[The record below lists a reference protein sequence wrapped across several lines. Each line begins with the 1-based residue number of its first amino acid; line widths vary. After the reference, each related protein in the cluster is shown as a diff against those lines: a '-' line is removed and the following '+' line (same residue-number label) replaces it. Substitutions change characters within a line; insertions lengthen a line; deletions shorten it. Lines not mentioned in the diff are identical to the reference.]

1 MTVLI
6 ESQNKRIVYLLAIGL
21 LALLTSIFIFSN
33 SSWAAQQY
41 SLKDYKSKRL
51 ELVVG
56 KSVILRSPDKVKRI
70 SVAAPEVADFK
81 LLSPYE
87 IYITGKAAGITN
99 LTLWQNKK
107 VVSTYDLEVSYDI
120 SRLKQ
125 KLNEILP
132 EETELR
138 VLATHDSIT
147 LSGKVS
153 SLANLSQVKALAEAF
168 APKNKVINLVQVAG
182 VHQVMLEVRVAEM
195 SRSLGKRL
203 GFNFAFHTSG
213 GDFGVS
219 TLGGLTS
226 AVRPGDGDVNIS
238 NSGAGPLDILFS
250 PAVNALFRFV
260 DGNKTWTGF
269 VDALKEDGLVKILA
283 EPTLIA
289 LSGQT
294 ASFLAGGEF
303 PVPVPQDTD
312 VVTIEYKRFG
322 AELFFTP
329 TVLSENKISINVAPS
344 VSELD
349 FSTAVQFGGFV
360 VPGLRK
366 RAAST
371 VVELSDGQSLAIAGL
386 LSETIRDN
394 VQKFPILGDIPIL
407 GALFRSRQFQKNE
420 TELIIIV
427 TPHLVKP
434 LDLAKQSVPTDFYIE
449 PNDVEFYLLGKMEG
463 KKKKDTAD
471 IQGKLDGKFGH
482 AIPIS
487 E

>member
-1 MTVLI
+1 MMALVRT
-6 ESQNKRIVYLLAIGL
+6 QNKRIVYILAIGL
-21 LALLTSIFIFSN
+21 LAFLTSLVIFSN

-56 KSVILRSPDKVKRI
+56 KSVILKSPDKVKRI

-87 IYITGKAAGITN
+87 IYITAKAAGITN
-99 LTLWQNKK
+99 LTLWHNKK
-107 VVSTYDLEVSYDI
+107 VVSIYDLEVSYDI

-168 APKNKVINLVQVAG
+168 APKNKVIDLVQIAG

-226 AVRPGDGDVNIS
+226 VTQPSEGQV
-238 NSGAGPLDILFS
+238 GAGPLDLLIS

-283 EPTLIA
+283 EPTLLA

-371 VVELSDGQSLAIAGL
+371 VVELSDGQSLMIAGL

-434 LDLAKQSVPTDFYIE
+434 LDLAKQSIPTDFYIE

-463 KKKKDTAD
+463 KKKKDTTD

>member
-1 MTVLI
+1 
-6 ESQNKRIVYLLAIGL
+6 
-21 LALLTSIFIFSN
+21 
-33 SSWAAQQY
+33 
-41 SLKDYKSKRL
+41 
-51 ELVVG
+51 
-56 KSVILRSPDKVKRI
+56 
-70 SVAAPEVADFK
+70 
-81 LLSPYE
+81 
-87 IYITGKAAGITN
+87 
-99 LTLWQNKK
+99 
-107 VVSTYDLEVSYDI
+107 
-120 SRLKQ
+120 
-125 KLNEILP
+125 
-132 EETELR
+132 
-138 VLATHDSIT
+138 
-147 LSGKVS
+147 
-153 SLANLSQVKALAEAF
+153 LAEAF

-203 GFNFAFHTSG
+203 GFNFAFTTSG

-219 TLGGLTS
+219 TLGGLTTVVPTDEAS
-226 AVRPGDGDVNIS
+226 V
-238 NSGAGPLDILFS
+238 GAGPLGLLVS

-303 PVPVPQDTD
+303 PVPVPQDAD

-463 KKKKDTAD
+463 KKKKDAAD

-482 AIPIS
+482 SIPIS

>member
-1 MTVLI
+1 MMTLVRT
-6 ESQNKRIVYLLAIGL
+6 QNKRIVYILAIGL
-21 LALLTSIFIFSN
+21 LALLTSLVIFSN

-56 KSVILRSPDKVKRI
+56 KSVILKSPDKVKRV

-99 LTLWQNKK
+99 LTLWQNNK
-107 VVSTYDLEVSYDI
+107 VVLIYDLEVSYDI

-125 KLNEILP
+125 KLNDILP

-168 APKNKVINLVQVAG
+168 APKNKVIDLVQIAG

-226 AVRPGDGDVNIS
+226 VTRQGEGDV
-238 NSGAGPLDILFS
+238 GAGPLDLLIS

-283 EPTLIA
+283 EPTLLA

-371 VVELSDGQSLAIAGL
+371 VVELSDGQSLMIAGL
-386 LSETIRDN
+386 LSETIRDT

-434 LDLAKQSVPTDFYIE
+434 LDLAKQSIPTDFYIE
-449 PNDVEFYLLGKMEG
+449 PTDVEFYLLGKMEG
-463 KKKKDTAD
+463 KKKKDTTD

>member
-1 MTVLI
+1 MVLVR
-6 ESQNKRIVYLLAIGL
+6 SQNKRIVYILAIGL
-21 LALLTSIFIFSN
+21 LALLTSLAIFSN
-33 SSWAAQQY
+33 SSWAAQEY
-41 SLKDYKSKRL
+41 SLKEHKSKRL

-56 KSVILRSPDKVKRI
+56 KSVILRSLDKVKRI

-81 LLSPYE
+81 LLSPHE

-107 VVSTYDLEVSYDI
+107 LVSTYDLEVSYDI

-125 KLNEILP
+125 KLNAILP
-132 EETELR
+132 DETELR

-153 SLANLSQVKALAEAF
+153 SLTNLSQAKALAEAF

-182 VHQVMLEVRVAEM
+182 VHQVMLEVRIAEM
-195 SRSLGKRL
+195 SKTLGKRL
-203 GFNFAFHTSG
+203 GFNFAFHTTG

-219 TLGGLTS
+219 TLGGLTTVVQEEQ
-226 AVRPGDGDVNIS
+226 ATVD
-238 NSGAGPLDILFS
+238 AGSLGLLVS
-250 PAVNALFRFV
+250 PAVNALFRFI
-260 DGNKTWTGF
+260 DGSQTWTGF
-269 VDALKEDGLVKILA
+269 VDALKEDGLLKILA
-283 EPTLIA
+283 EPTLLA

-303 PVPVPQDTD
+303 PVPVPQDAD

-371 VVELSDGQSLAIAGL
+371 VVELGDGQSLAIAGL
-386 LSETIRDN
+386 LSETVRDN

-434 LDLAKQSVPTDFYIE
+434 MDLAKQSMPTDFYVE
-449 PNDVEFYLLGKMEG
+449 PNDAEFYLLNRMEG
-463 KKKKDTAD
+463 KKKKDTTD
-471 IQGKLDGKFGH
+471 VQGKLDGKFGH
-482 AIPIS
+482 EIPIS

>member
-1 MTVLI
+1 MMALVRT
-6 ESQNKRIVYLLAIGL
+6 QNKRIVYILAIGL
-21 LALLTSIFIFSN
+21 LAFLTSLVIFSN

-56 KSVILRSPDKVKRI
+56 KSVILKSPDKVKRI

-99 LTLWQNKK
+99 LTLWHNKK
-107 VVSTYDLEVSYDI
+107 VVSIYDLEVSYDI

-125 KLNEILP
+125 KLNDILP

-168 APKNKVINLVQVAG
+168 APKNKVIDLVQIAG

-226 AVRPGDGDVNIS
+226 VTQPSEGQV
-238 NSGAGPLDILFS
+238 GAGPLDLLIS

-283 EPTLIA
+283 EPTLLA

-371 VVELSDGQSLAIAGL
+371 VVELSDGQSLMIAGL

-434 LDLAKQSVPTDFYIE
+434 LDLAKQSIPTDFYIE

-463 KKKKDTAD
+463 KKKKDTTD

>member
-1 MTVLI
+1 MVLVR
-6 ESQNKRIVYLLAIGL
+6 SQNKRIVYILAIGL
-21 LALLTSIFIFSN
+21 LALLTSLAIFSN
-33 SSWAAQQY
+33 SSWAAQEY
-41 SLKDYKSKRL
+41 SLKEHKSKRL

-56 KSVILRSPDKVKRI
+56 KSVILRSLDKVKRI

-81 LLSPYE
+81 LLSPHE

-107 VVSTYDLEVSYDI
+107 LVSTYDLEVSYDI

-125 KLNEILP
+125 KLNAILP
-132 EETELR
+132 DETELR

-153 SLANLSQVKALAEAF
+153 SLTNLSQAKALAEAF

-182 VHQVMLEVRVAEM
+182 VHQVMLEVRIAEM
-195 SRSLGKRL
+195 SKTLGKRL
-203 GFNFAFHTSG
+203 GFNFAFHTTG

-219 TLGGLTS
+219 TLGGLTTVVQEEQ
-226 AVRPGDGDVNIS
+226 ATVD
-238 NSGAGPLDILFS
+238 AGSLGLLVS
-250 PAVNALFRFV
+250 PAVNALFRFI
-260 DGNKTWTGF
+260 DGNQTWTGF
-269 VDALKEDGLVKILA
+269 VDALKEDGLLKILA
-283 EPTLIA
+283 EPTLLA

-303 PVPVPQDTD
+303 PVPVPQDAD

-371 VVELSDGQSLAIAGL
+371 VVELGDGQSLAIAGL
-386 LSETIRDN
+386 LSETVRDN

-434 LDLAKQSVPTDFYIE
+434 LDLAKQSMPTDFYVE
-449 PNDVEFYLLGKMEG
+449 PNDAEFYLLNRMEG
-463 KKKKDTAD
+463 KKKKDTTD
-471 IQGKLDGKFGH
+471 VQGKLDGKFGH
-482 AIPIS
+482 EIPIS